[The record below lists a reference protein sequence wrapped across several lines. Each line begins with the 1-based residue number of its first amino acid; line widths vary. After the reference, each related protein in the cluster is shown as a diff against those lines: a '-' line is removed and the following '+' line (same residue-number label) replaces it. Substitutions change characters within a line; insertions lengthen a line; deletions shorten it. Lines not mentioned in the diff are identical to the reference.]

1 MAIQISSCTVIDN
14 SRNLTNI
21 GSASATSLGGNWI
34 ATQAEAEAGTN
45 NDQVMT
51 PLRVSQAISAL
62 AGGGMVD
69 SDINWSACNVGC
81 AVRGGGNVIYKS
93 GGIIWIVA
101 PSTAQVQSTWPMSCY
116 NGDQGATPNQA
127 QRITGRS
134 GWFIPSIGMLQTA
147 YACRSYWD
155 TYSANSYWSSS
166 ECSASG
172 AFNVCFNNG
181 VTTSSNNN
189 KVSFSTLVR
198 PFRVVCY

>member
-21 GSASATSLGGNWI
+21 GSASATSLGGNWV

-51 PLRVSQAISAL
+51 PLRVSQAIAAL
-62 AGGGMVD
+62 VTGGGVD
-69 SDINWSACNVGC
+69 SNINWSACNVGC
-81 AVRGGGNVIYKS
+81 AVRGGGNVIRKT

-101 PSTAQVQSTWPMSCY
+101 PSTAQASSTWPMGYC
-116 NGDQGATPNQA
+116 NGDSGGQPKDA

-134 GWFIPSIGMLQTA
+134 GWFIPDLGMLQTA
-147 YACRSYWD
+147 HLCRSYWD
-155 TYSANSYWSSS
+155 TYSILFYWSST
-166 ECSASG
+166 ECNTSG
-172 AFNVCFNNG
+172 AFSVVFDGGYAFN
-181 VTTSSNNN
+181 
-189 KVSFSTLVR
+189 STKNYLRCVR

>member
-1 MAIQISSCTVIDN
+1 MAIQISGTTVIDN
-14 SRNLTNI
+14 SRNLTN
-21 GSASATSLGGNWI
+21 GGVACAESVAGNWV

-81 AVRGGGNVIYKS
+81 AVRGGGNVIRKT

-101 PSTAQVQSTWPMSCY
+101 PSTAQASSTWPMGY
-116 NGDQGATPNQA
+116 VNGDQGATPNQA

-134 GWFIPSIGMLQTA
+134 GWFIPSIGMLQCA

-155 TYSANSYWSSS
+155 TYSTNLYWSSTES
-166 ECSASG
+166 FTTTAY
-172 AFNVCFNNG
+172 FVDFTNG
-181 VTTSSNNN
+181 NKSNTCKNRN
-189 KVSFSTLVR
+189 YCVR

>member
-1 MAIQISSCTVIDN
+1 MAIQISGNTVVDN
-14 SRNLTNI
+14 SRNLTCIVTACAN
-21 GSASATSLGGNWI
+21 SAAGNWI

-69 SDINWSACNVGC
+69 DDINWSGCNVGC

-101 PSTAQVQSTWPMSCY
+101 PSTAQEGSTWPMGYY
-116 NGDQGATPNQA
+116 NGDQGSTPNRA

-134 GWFIPSIGMLQTA
+134 GWFIPDLGMLQTA

-155 TYSANSYWSSS
+155 TYTTSLFWSST
-166 ECSASG
+166 E
-172 AFNVCFNNG
+172 FNTSFACYVGFLNG
-181 VTTSSNNN
+181 GTCIGSKCTS
-189 KVSFSTLVR
+189 TCVR

>member
-1 MAIQISSCTVIDN
+1 MAIQISGTTVIDN
-14 SRNLTNI
+14 SRNLTN
-21 GSASATSLGGNWI
+21 GGVACANSVAGNWV

-45 NDQVMT
+45 NNQVMT

-69 SDINWSACNVGC
+69 DDINWSSCNVGC
-81 AVRGGGNVIYKS
+81 SVRGGGNVIYKS

-101 PSTAQVQSTWPMSCY
+101 PSTAQATSTWPMGYC
-116 NGDQGATPNQA
+116 NGDQGSTSNQA

-134 GWFIPSIGMLQTA
+134 GWFIPDVGMLQTA

-155 TYSANSYWSSS
+155 TYSAYYYWSST
-166 ECSASG
+166 EYNASC
-172 AFNVCFNNG
+172 ACRVSFTNG
-181 VTTSSNNN
+181 STLINTKSSNRC
-189 KVSFSTLVR
+189 VR

>member
-1 MAIQISSCTVIDN
+1 MAIQISGNTVIDN
-14 SRNLTNI
+14 SRNITCI
-21 GSASATSLGGNWI
+21 GSASANSLGGNWI

-69 SDINWSACNVGC
+69 SDINWSTCNVGC
-81 AVRGGGNVIYKS
+81 SVRGGGNVIYKS

-101 PSTAQVQSTWPMSCY
+101 PSTAQVGSSWPMGYC
-116 NGDQGATPNQA
+116 NGDSGSSPKDA

-134 GWFIPSIGMLQTA
+134 GWFIPDIGMLQTA
-147 YACRSYWD
+147 YTCRSYWD
-155 TYSANSYWSSS
+155 TYSSYCYWSST
-166 ECSASG
+166 ERNLCNACSVGFCAGGPSYEDTKTNYG
-172 AFNVCFNNG
+172 C
-181 VTTSSNNN
+181 
-189 KVSFSTLVR
+189 VR

>member
-1 MAIQISSCTVIDN
+1 MAIQISGTTVIDN
-14 SRNLTNI
+14 SRNLTN
-21 GSASATSLGGNWI
+21 GGVACANSVAGNWV

-51 PLRVSQAISAL
+51 PLRVSQAIAAL
-62 AGGGMVD
+62 ATGGGVD
-69 SDINWSACNVGC
+69 DDINWSACNVGC

-101 PSTAQVQSTWPMSCY
+101 PSTAQASSAWPMGYC

-134 GWFIPSIGMLQTA
+134 GWFIPSIGMLETSF
-147 YACRSYWD
+147 ACRSYWD
-155 TYSANSYWSSS
+155 TFSYVGYWSSTD
-166 ECSASG
+166 CNCASALSYFFTNG
-172 AFNVCFNNG
+172 FTSQKCKCFSVEMFN
-181 VTTSSNNN
+181 
-189 KVSFSTLVR
+189 R

>member
-1 MAIQISSCTVIDN
+1 MAIQISGTTVIDN
-14 SRNLTNI
+14 SRNLTN
-21 GSASATSLGGNWI
+21 GGVACANSVAGNWV

-69 SDINWSACNVGC
+69 DDINWSSCNVGC
-81 AVRGGGNVIYKS
+81 SVRGGGNVIRKT

-101 PSTAQVQSTWPMSCY
+101 PSTAQVSSTWPMGYC
-116 NGDQGATPNQA
+116 NGDSGATPNQA

-134 GWFIPSIGMLQTA
+134 GWFIPDIGMLQTA

-155 TYSANSYWSSS
+155 TYSTGFYWSSTEDYNS
-166 ECSASG
+166 HAC
-172 AFNVCFNNG
+172 FVCFNTGATFIDGKEQLNC
-181 VTTSSNNN
+181 
-189 KVSFSTLVR
+189 VR